1 MQYHIERQIELNVA
15 RGMSPAAAR
24 QAALRAMGGVEQHK
38 EACRDRRRV
47 RVADNMVRDTLYGL
61 RLLRRSPIFTT
72 IAIVSLALGI
82 GANAAIFELID
93 TIRLRS
99 LAVANPQELAEV
111 RVDGPQAFGSYEGVN
126 AKATYPLWELIR
138 ARQSAFSAMLAWGD
152 AGFLVGRGAEARSAR
167 GLWVSGDF
175 FPVLGIRPERGRL
188 LGPGDDRRGCGA
200 GPVVV
205 SHAFWQA
212 LLAGRESAIGSVLT
226 LLDQPF
232 TVVGVTPLSF
242 TGLEVGQTFDIAHC
256 PFAPPPSS
264 TRGSTNGTA
273 GG

>member
-1 MQYHIERQIELNVA
+1 MDFDRWRYVLPLRLRSLFRSSSVDGDLDEELQYHIERQIELNVA

-138 ARQSAFSAMLAWGD
+138 ARQSAFPRCWPGETPVFSSAGAPKHGAR
-152 AGFLVGRGAEARSAR
+152 AG
-167 GLWVSGDF
+167 SG
-175 FPVLGIRPERGRL
+175 
-188 LGPGDDRRGCGA
+188 
-200 GPVVV
+200 
-205 SHAFWQA
+205 
-212 LLAGRESAIGSVLT
+212 
-226 LLDQPF
+226 
-232 TVVGVTPLSF
+232 
-242 TGLEVGQTFDIAHC
+242 
-256 PFAPPPSS
+256 
-264 TRGSTNGTA
+264 
-273 GG
+273 